1 MRGWRKEAR
10 GLSLDREF
18 QERARRHDARRAGRV
33 ALRAWLDAC
42 GKMDAEQEAKLRYAL
57 GEMSARYTRVLVLED
72 DCFPLQGGIA
82 GGSRTTPSTARAIC
96 F

>member
-57 GEMSARYTRVLVLED
+57 GEMSGNRKFAVLAKWVG
-72 DCFPLQGGIA
+72 FP
-82 GGSRTTPSTARAIC
+82 SDN
-96 F
+96 